1 MCLLL
6 GVSVQNN
13 YKNNNSNKSNN
24 NSNNNEVAEGARETK
39 SSVKTK
45 FWLKFSP
52 CFGSQL
58 EPRASCMPRPF
69 SLMPKPASDPPAASS
84 WEILFSSPHRCFL
97 RLSGSFSPFKSWNCF
112 TDRQERA
119 NSGGFCLG
127 CNVDLAEQKPHQPW
141 EDWEAVLC

>member
-24 NSNNNEVAEGARETK
+24 NTNNNEVAEGARETK

-84 WEILFSSPHRCFL
+84 WEILFSSPLPTGASCGFQAHL
-97 RLSGSFSPFKSWNCF
+97 VHS
-112 TDRQERA
+112 RA
-119 NSGGFCLG
+119 GIASRIGKREQIQVVFVLG
-127 CNVDLAEQKPHQPW
+127 AMLI
-141 EDWEAVLC
+141 